1 MYHGVIDVY
10 KEPGFTS
17 HDVVA
22 KLRGILRQKRI
33 GHSGTLDPAAEGVL
47 PVCLGQGTSLAD
59 MMADRDKTYEAVLLL
74 GVETDTQ
81 DMTGQVLSR
90 HPVQVTEEEV
100 RQKAASFVGRYEQ
113 VPPMYSALK
122 VNGKKLYELAR
133 AGKEVERKARPV
145 EILALSVDWVE
156 LPRAGLT
163 VTCSKGTYI
172 RTLCH
177 DLGQA
182 LGCGGAMEHLKR
194 TRVGRFGW
202 QEALTLAQ
210 IEALRD
216 EGRLGEIIVPIEAM
230 FDGPRAIATP
240 EGDKLVMNG
249 NPVRETDFACVVG
262 ADASWEEQTSVLE
275 QGGPEEQTSVLEQGG
290 RQDGAAGEERSNG
303 QHGRIQGGPG
313 GLPVRLPRKGLV
325 RVYSSRREFL
335 GVYEYDEARGWW
347 KPKKMF
353 PRET

>member
-1 MYHGVIDVY
+1 M
-10 KEPGFTS
+10 
-17 HDVVA
+17 
-22 KLRGILRQKRI
+22 
-33 GHSGTLDPAAEGVL
+33 
-47 PVCLGQGTSLAD
+47 
-59 MMADRDKTYEAVLLL
+59 
-74 GVETDTQ
+74 
-81 DMTGQVLSR
+81 
-90 HPVQVTEEEV
+90 
-100 RQKAASFVGRYEQ
+100 
-113 VPPMYSALK
+113 
-122 VNGKKLYELAR
+122 
-133 AGKEVERKARPV
+133 
-145 EILALSVDWVE
+145 
-156 LPRAGLT
+156 
-163 VTCSKGTYI
+163 
-172 RTLCH
+172 
-177 DLGQA
+177 
-182 LGCGGAMEHLKR
+182 
-194 TRVGRFGW
+194 GRFGW

-275 QGGPEEQTSVLEQGG
+275 QGG